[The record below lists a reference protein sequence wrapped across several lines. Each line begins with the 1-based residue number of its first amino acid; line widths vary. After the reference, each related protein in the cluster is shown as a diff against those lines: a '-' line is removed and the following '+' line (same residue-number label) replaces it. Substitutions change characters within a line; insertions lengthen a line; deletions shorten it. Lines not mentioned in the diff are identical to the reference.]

1 MVTSAGGSVV
11 EFSECNLSKDDMCR
25 EGVIVMQSLPSP
37 GNGSQ
42 VPESYL
48 GVVKYLTSKGL
59 RCIPESDIGLSIVY
73 CSCEKFCNP
82 NHKLQSLFQH
92 HTTPREQTQSSAIL
106 VQNTQENSLAVA
118 GWDIGCRKNY

>member
-1 MVTSAGGSVV
+1 MFERVIVSYLYFNINLSVSLIIIAGGSVV

-48 GVVKYLTSKGL
+48 GVVSEYFFFKLVINVCR
-59 RCIPESDIGLSIVY
+59 RCLD
-73 CSCEKFCNP
+73 
-82 NHKLQSLFQH
+82 
-92 HTTPREQTQSSAIL
+92 
-106 VQNTQENSLAVA
+106 
-118 GWDIGCRKNY
+118 